1 MGSMNILSRYLRSQ
15 FVKYFSLILIIVLGL
30 YTMIDFVEK
39 IDDFIE
45 QQLPLTL
52 ALQYFLLNMPFVMSQ
67 ITPLATLL
75 AVLITFGLMNKHNEL
90 IALRAGGV
98 GLVSILPPVLRFGA
112 GSFVLVLLIAEI
124 LSPLTVSHAN
134 AIWTQ
139 KVRHQ
144 EVAVTRQNDIWL
156 KGNQSIMHLKFYDTE
171 TQTAR
176 RVTIHRFDGQFQLKE
191 RIDAE
196 AAVFQETHWLLSRG
210 IVHQYDSQTGH
221 FTPLVFED
229 RAVQLDITPDDLA
242 RAVPQTA
249 EMNFFQLKAYIREV
263 ENGGYDAS
271 RYKVDLHAK
280 LAFPF
285 VCILM
290 VLVGTGLAGGG
301 KFKEGLPISISSGIA
316 IAFLYWIAFSFCVSL
331 GYAGKLPPFIAA
343 WTVNLIWLCI
353 AVFLLINAEQ

>member
-1 MGSMNILSRYLRSQ
+1 MNILSRYLRSQ
-15 FVKYFSLILIIVLGL
+15 FVQYFSMILIIVLGL

-45 QQLPLTL
+45 QQVPITL
-52 ALQYFLLNMPFVMSQ
+52 AFQYFLLNMPFVVSQ

-75 AVLITFGLMNKHNEL
+75 AVLVTFGLMNKHNEL

-98 GLVSILPPVLRFGA
+98 GLVSLLPPVLRFGA
-112 GSFVLVLLIAEI
+112 GSFVLVLVIAEI
-124 LSPLTVSHAN
+124 ISPLTVSQAN

-139 KVRHQ
+139 KVRRQ
-144 EVAVTRQNDIWL
+144 AVAVTRQNDIWL
-156 KGNQSIMHLKFYDTE
+156 KGNQSIVHFGFYDTA
-171 TQTAR
+171 TQTAQ
-176 RVTIHRFDGQFQLKE
+176 RVTIHRFDGQFHLKE

-196 AAVFQETHWLLSRG
+196 SAVFHDSYWRLSRG
-210 IVHQYDSQTGH
+210 IVHQYDAQTGS
-221 FTPLVFED
+221 FTPVVFED
-229 RAVQLDITPDDLA
+229 RTVQLDITPDDLA
-242 RAVPQTA
+242 RVVPQTA

-263 ENGGYDAS
+263 ENDGYDAS

-290 VLVGTGLAGGG
+290 ALVGTGLAGGG
-301 KFKEGLPISISSGIA
+301 KLKEGLPLSISSGIA
-316 IAFLYWIAFSFCVSL
+316 IAFLYWIAFSFCMSL
-331 GYAGKLPPFIAA
+331 GYANKLPPFIAA
-343 WTVNLIWLCI
+343 WTVNLIWFCI

>member
-1 MGSMNILSRYLRSQ
+1 MNILSRYLRSQ
-15 FVKYFSLILIIVLGL
+15 FVTYFSLILIIVLGI

-45 QQLPLTL
+45 QHLPLTL
-52 ALQYFLLNMPFVMSQ
+52 AFKYFLLNMPFVISQ

-98 GLVSILPPVLRFGA
+98 GLNAMLPPVLQFGA
-112 GSFVLVLLIAEI
+112 GSLILVLLMAEI
-124 LSPLTVSHAN
+124 ISPLTVSQAN

-144 EVAVTRQNDIWL
+144 KTAVTRQNDIWL
-156 KGNQSIMHLKFYDTE
+156 KGNQSIVHLKFYDTA
-171 TQTAR
+171 TQTAQ
-176 RVTIHRFDGQFQLKE
+176 RVTIHRFDRQFHLIE
-191 RIDAE
+191 RIDAKI
-196 AAVFQETHWLLSRG
+196 AVFQAPHWRLSRG
-210 IVHQYDSQTGH
+210 IAQKYDLQTGH
-221 FTPLVFED
+221 FTTQMFED
-229 RAVQLDITPDDLA
+229 RIEQLDITTDDLA

-249 EMNFFQLKAYIREV
+249 EMNYFQLKEYVREI
-263 ENGGYDAS
+263 EIAGYDAS
-271 RYKVDLHAK
+271 RYKVDLQAK

-290 VLVGTGLAGGG
+290 ALVGTGLAGGG
-301 KFKEGLPISISSGIA
+301 KLKEGLPLSISSGIA
-316 IAFLYWIAFSFCVSL
+316 IAFLYWVVFSFTVSL
-331 GYAGKLPPFIAA
+331 GYANKLPPFIAA

-353 AVFLLINAEQ
+353 AVVLLLNAEQ

>member
-1 MGSMNILSRYLRSQ
+1 MNILSRYLRSQ
-15 FVKYFSLILIIVLGL
+15 FIKYFSLIMIIVLGL
-30 YTMIDFVEK
+30 YTLIDFVEK

-45 QQLPLTL
+45 QKLPLTL
-52 ALQYFLLNMPFVMSQ
+52 AFQYFLLNMPFVMSQ

-112 GSFVLVLLIAEI
+112 GSLILVLLIAEI
-124 LSPLTVSHAN
+124 ITPLTVSQAN

-144 EVAVTRQNDIWL
+144 EVAVTRQKDIWL
-156 KGNQSIMHLKFYDTE
+156 KGHQSIMHLKFYNTK
-171 TQTAR
+171 TRTAR
-176 RVTIHRFDGQFQLKE
+176 RVTIHRFDGQFQLRE
-191 RIDAE
+191 RIDARE
-196 AAVFQETHWLLSRG
+196 AVFQDAHWLLSRG

-221 FTPLVFED
+221 FTSKVFEA
-229 RAVQLDITPDDLA
+229 RIVQLDITPDDLA
-242 RAVPQTA
+242 RAAPQTA
-249 EMNFFQLKAYIREV
+249 EMNFFQLKDYIIEV
-263 ENGGYDAS
+263 EKDGYDAG

-301 KFKEGLPISISSGIA
+301 KLKEGLPLSISSGIV
-316 IAFLYWIAFSFCVSL
+316 IAFLYWIVFSFCVSL
-331 GYAGKLPPFIAA
+331 GYANKLPPFIAA